1 VKFITTWAKSPLFL
15 IFVRIPTLRKRLRG
29 LILEFPD
36 GAPGPEEPAAPAHT
50 PDNPYGVPKVAQV
63 LASIVF
69 LLFGYAAVIGGTS
82 LLGITV
88 PLELRADGTS
98 TEVIGLVGTAFF
110 AGFLLG
116 ARYSRIAIM
125 QVGHV
130 RVFAGLA
137 ALSAASALMFPF
149 LPFPA
154 GWMVLRFINGFC
166 LVGIGAVTESWLNER
181 CTNGNRGGVMGIY
194 MVVNYFA
201 VACGQ
206 LLVNVTDL
214 GGSEAFMLVAF
225 LFSLSLVPM
234 VLSRT
239 PSPDMGHVETLSFR
253 QLYALTPLAVVG
265 SGVAGVLTGTFY
277 GMGALFAR
285 SIGLSVL
292 EVSVFTATVIGGGL
306 LFQFPVGWLSD
317 RFDRRGVLAAV
328 LFSVVLVSLALMAAG
343 ALGEHFWALLV
354 LGALLG
360 ASMTV
365 VYPISI
371 AHAFDHVARER
382 FVAASSGLLLAFGVG
397 ATAGPLLASI
407 AMGQVGPYGFFVFFA
422 TVAAIFAGFVVY
434 RWQRRERVEGVS
446 LVVKV

>member
-1 VKFITTWAKSPLFL
+1 M
-15 IFVRIPTLRKRLRG
+15 
-29 LILEFPD
+29 
-36 GAPGPEEPAAPAHT
+36 
-50 PDNPYGVPKVAQV
+50 AQV

-69 LLFGYAAVIGGTS
+69 LLFGYGAVIAGTS

-110 AGFLLG
+110 GGFLLG
-116 ARYSRIAIM
+116 ARYSRVAIL

-154 GWMVLRFINGFC
+154 GWIVLRFINGFC
-166 LVGIGAVTESWLNER
+166 LVGIGAVTESWLNAR
-181 CTNGNRGGVMGIY
+181 CTNQNRGGVMGIY
-194 MVVNYFA
+194 MVINYFA

-206 LLVNVTDL
+206 LLVNVSDL

-239 PSPDMGHVETLSFR
+239 PSPDIGHVEALSFR
-253 QLYALTPLAVVG
+253 HLYALTPLAVVG
-265 SGVAGVLTGTFY
+265 SGVAGVFMGTFF
-277 GMGALFAR
+277 GMGAIFAR
-285 SIGLSVL
+285 SIGLSVF

-317 RFDRRGVLAAV
+317 RFDRRGVLAVV
-328 LFSVVLVSLALMAAG
+328 LISVVLVSIAMMGAG

-360 ASMTV
+360 ACITV
-365 VYPISI
+365 VYPIAI
-371 AHAFDHVARER
+371 AHAFDHIARER
-382 FVAASSGLLLAFGVG
+382 FVPASSGLLLAFGVG
-397 ATAGPLLASI
+397 STAGPLLASI
-407 AMGQVGPYGFFVFFA
+407 AMGQIGPYGFFAFYAVVATFFS
-422 TVAAIFAGFVVY
+422 GFVIY
-434 RWQRRERVEGVS
+434 RWHRRDRVASVS
-446 LVVKV
+446 LAPAAVAQH